1 MIYKLSFINEEE
13 YLAVYDTLLVDEVL
27 PKGVT
32 MFIKQHLS
40 YPAVLDEL
48 GEVVTEGGLY
58 DDFAVDC
65 YSPIVLPQLNDYI
78 MLPKT
83 TYRHNIC
90 GISNDTIVVAIPNI
104 DWLKADI
111 QCWLTANDI
120 DWTTSLNKSELL
132 ALC

>member
-1 MIYKLSFINEEE
+1 MIYKLSFINEDK

-27 PKGVT
+27 PQGVT

-40 YPAVLDEL
+40 YPAVLDEM
-48 GEVVTEGGLY
+48 GEVVIEGGLY

-65 YSPIVLPQLNDYI
+65 YSPVVLPQLDKYI
-78 MLPKT
+78 MPPKT

-104 DWLKADI
+104 GWLKADI
-111 QCWLTANDI
+111 QSWLTVNGI
-120 DWTTSLNKSELL
+120 IWQTSMAKDELL
-132 ALC
+132 TLI

>member
-1 MIYKLSFINEEE
+1 MIYKLSFINEDK

-27 PKGVT
+27 PKGIT

-40 YPAVLDEL
+40 YPAVLDEM
-48 GEVVTEGGLY
+48 GEVITEGGLY

-65 YSPIVLPQLNDYI
+65 YSPIVLPQLDKYI

-83 TYRHNIC
+83 NYKHNIS
-90 GISNDTIVVAIPNI
+90 GISNDTIVIAIPNI
-104 DWLKADI
+104 GWLKADI
-111 QCWLTANDI
+111 QSWLNANNI
-120 DWTTSLNKSELL
+120 DWLSSMNKTELL